1 MGYNMEEIINV
12 LMFCIWLGALILCC
26 ILVVSG
32 VLRWLAP
39 VDKRQK
45 RLNFV
50 SIIAFIILCVIFVIR
65 NQTVFRSHLCAVRGR
80 RGGPSVRK

>member
-65 NQTVFRSHLCAVRGR
+65 NQTVLLKPFVNKYGNENTTIFL
-80 RGGPSVRK
+80 